1 MRLLFI
7 LVVLF
12 ASGFSSQTLAC
23 DSSSNCQIADDRHYR
38 IHLPKNHD
46 GKTKIGAI
54 FFAHGL
60 GGNAVGI
67 VQNKNLKRMADK
79 LNVALV
85 ALKSK
90 SNDWN
95 VKNSPAGRSDRSSNE
110 FSYIDNVIGDV
121 TRRFLINKK
130 QLMLAGVSVGGTFTW
145 TMACTGKG
153 RFAAFMPI
161 SGTYWLQPPKSCSAK
176 PTNIIHVHGTAD
188 LTVPLNGR
196 RVGSS
201 AHSDVNEV
209 INAYAKIGKYKRAGK
224 ATESNL
230 KCVNRR
236 NPRDKILDFCLH
248 NGGHSFRTKD
258 IEFAWKRFR
267 SLGIL

>member
-7 LVVLF
+7 LVVLLT
-12 ASGFSSQTLAC
+12 SGFSSLTLAC
-23 DSSSNCQIADDRHYR
+23 GSSSNCEIADNRHYR
-38 IHLPKNHD
+38 IHMPKNHD

-60 GGNAVGI
+60 GGNAVGT
-67 VQNKNLKRMADK
+67 VQNKNLIRMANK

-110 FSYIDNVIGDV
+110 FSYIDDVIRDIA
-121 TRRFLINKK
+121 RRFPINKK
-130 QLMLAGVSVGGTFTW
+130 RLMLAGVSVGGTFTW
-145 TMACTGKG
+145 TMACTGRG

-176 PTNIIHVHGTAD
+176 PANIIHVHGTAD
-188 LTVPLNGR
+188 LTVPLKGR

-201 AHSDVNEV
+201 AHSNVNDL
-209 INAYAKIGKYKRAGK
+209 IKAYAKIGKYRVTKNISNAG
-224 ATESNL
+224 L
-230 KCVNRR
+230 KCANHR
-236 NPRDKILDFCLH
+236 NARGKILDFCLH

-258 IEFAWKRFR
+258 IEFVWRRFHR
-267 SLGIL
+267 LGIL

>member
-12 ASGFSSQTLAC
+12 TSGFSSQTLAC

-67 VQNKNLKRMADK
+67 VQNKNLRRMADK

-121 TRRFLINKK
+121 TRRFLINKNK
-130 QLMLAGVSVGGTFTW
+130 LMLAGVSVGGTFTW

-188 LTVPLNGR
+188 LTVPLKGR
-196 RVGSS
+196 LVGSS
-201 AHSDVNEV
+201 AHSNVNDV
-209 INAYAKIGKYKRAGK
+209 IQAYAKIGRFRATK
-224 ATESNL
+224 NTANATL
-230 KCVNRR
+230 RCVNHR
-236 NPRDKILDFCLH
+236 NARGKILDFCLH